1 MKIQLKIIPDEPE
14 ELEHGLTFEMPAV
27 PRVGDC
33 LTISR
38 PGQAG
43 CSHFCV
49 RGIRWMLDC
58 AAEGTH
64 HRVDETV
71 VGTTGAGSRLG
82 RIRPKNT
89 REPPHA
95 PPTRRDRSVRARAR
109 RPSTSPVS
117 TGRKRKGAM
126 LS

>member
-1 MKIQLKIIPDEPE
+1 MKVQLKIIPDEPE
-14 ELEHGLTFEMPAV
+14 ELDHGLTFEMPAV

-71 VGTTGAGSRLG
+71 VGTTGAVMVECEFEVGPYSSEEHKRA
-82 RIRPKNT
+82 
-89 REPPHA
+89 A
-95 PPTRRDRSVRARAR
+95 PCAADAP
-109 RPSTSPVS
+109 
-117 TGRKRKGAM
+117 
-126 LS
+126 